1 MLRLNGAVGAE
12 PGNSDR
18 IMSMRRNQRTTA
30 IGLLCA
36 LASVLALA
44 ACNRASATATPAPE
58 PAATQ
63 TSAPT
68 VIVPTLPPA
77 WTPTPSPTLTSAPTA
92 GASTTPTLETAGT
105 AAPTETLAASPS
117 PTTPADTGLTDKVEF
132 VADVTVPDGAQ
143 FTPGTKFTKTWRVK
157 NAGTSTWTTDYAL
170 VFVRGEKLGG
180 PDRQLLTGLVPPGQ
194 TVDISVDF
202 TAPANFGTLTSFW
215 MLRSPAGKLFGLGP
229 DANQP
234 LYVQVSIILAA
245 GENPVPTVAAGS
257 IKITTAAIE
266 VDNASVTGLCPH
278 TFHFIGSFTS
288 EGAGAVTYKIEAE
301 AGTSG
306 FQITLPQSN
315 ESSFSGTGPRGFAAS
330 YDLEFRSSV
339 TAQVWLHILS
349 PADTTSDKLTVTLT
363 CTP

>member
-1 MLRLNGAVGAE
+1 
-12 PGNSDR
+12 
-18 IMSMRRNQRTTA
+18 MSVTQRTTP
-30 IGLLCA
+30 ITLLC
-36 LASVLALA
+36 LLSLALA
-44 ACNRASATATPAPE
+44 ACNRASATATPTPE
-58 PAATQ
+58 PTATQ

-77 WTPTPSPTLTSAPTA
+77 WTPTPSPTLTSAPATSVPTA
-92 GASTTPTLETAGT
+92 GASTTPTPETAGT

-117 PTTPADTGLTDKVEF
+117 LTTPADTGLTDKVEF
-132 VADVTVPDGAQ
+132 VADMTVPDGTQ

-215 MLRSPAGKLFGLGP
+215 MLRSPAGELFGLGP

-234 LYVQVSIILAA
+234 LYVQVSIIPAA

-301 AGTSG
+301 AETPG

-315 ESSFSGTGPRGFAAS
+315 ESIFSGTGPRGFAAS

-349 PADTTSDKLTVTLT
+349 PADTTSDKLTITLT
-363 CTP
+363 CAP

>member
-1 MLRLNGAVGAE
+1 M
-12 PGNSDR
+12 
-18 IMSMRRNQRTTA
+18 
-30 IGLLCA
+30 
-36 LASVLALA
+36 
-44 ACNRASATATPAPE
+44 
-58 PAATQ
+58 
-63 TSAPT
+63 
-68 VIVPTLPPA
+68 
-77 WTPTPSPTLTSAPTA
+77 
-92 GASTTPTLETAGT
+92 
-105 AAPTETLAASPS
+105 
-117 PTTPADTGLTDKVEF
+117 PADTGLTDKVEF
-132 VADVTVPDGAQ
+132 VADMTVPDGTQ

-215 MLRSPAGKLFGLGP
+215 MLRSPAGELFGLGP

-234 LYVQVSIILAA
+234 LYVQVSIIPAA

-301 AGTSG
+301 AGTPG

-315 ESSFSGTGPRGFAAS
+315 ESIFSGNGPRGFAAS

-349 PADTTSDKLTVTLT
+349 PADTTSDKLTITLT
-363 CTP
+363 CAP

>member
-1 MLRLNGAVGAE
+1 M
-12 PGNSDR
+12 
-18 IMSMRRNQRTTA
+18 IA

-44 ACNRASATATPAPE
+44 ACNRASATATPAPG
-58 PAATQ
+58 PTATQ

-77 WTPTPSPTLTSAPTA
+77 WTPTPSPTLTSAPATSAPTA
-92 GASTTPTLETAGT
+92 GASTTPTPETAGT
-105 AAPTETLAASPS
+105 AVLTETLAASPS
-117 PTTPADTGLTDKVEF
+117 PTTPADAGLTDQVEF
-132 VADVTVPDGAQ
+132 VADVTVPDGTQ

-180 PDRQLLTGLVPPGQ
+180 PDRQPLTGVVPPGQ
-194 TVDISVDF
+194 TVDLSVDF
-202 TAPANFGTLTSFW
+202 TAPANFGTLTGFW
-215 MLRSPAGKLFGLGP
+215 MLRNSRGELFGLGP
-229 DANQP
+229 QSNQP
-234 LYVQVSIILAA
+234 LYVQINVVATA
-245 GENPVPTVAAGS
+245 GENPLPTVAAGS
-257 IKITTAAIE
+257 IKVTTAAIE
-266 VDNASVTGLCPH
+266 VDSASVTGACPH

-288 EGAGAVTYKIEAE
+288 EGAGAVTYSIEAQAE
-301 AGTSG
+301 TPG
-306 FQITLPQSN
+306 FQITLPPSN
-315 ESSFSGTGPRGFAAS
+315 ESIFSGTGPRSFAAS

-349 PADTTSDKLTVTLT
+349 PADLISNKLTITLA